1 MPNLTPPRPHRAAA
15 VVLTVLAVLAL
26 AACSGS
32 PAPPTGVSSSPASP
46 SSPTSPSSP
55 PSSSTPSPSSG
66 TAAPGGGKPWVVG
79 VMDRKGP
86 PAVSEL
92 TYDGKPLV
100 RGFVVPVLWK
110 DVQPTG
116 PDSFDTTTID
126 QQLAFARA
134 HGLAVRMRV
143 YAGYNSPSWVLERAG
158 SITWQ
163 GAAGDPAPSSYDI
176 PKFWDSGFQRLFQ
189 QFDAKLAAKYD
200 GDPVVREVVPGMC
213 ITNFAEPFQ
222 RQFSQKVNI
231 ATASAQGY
239 SDASDQACLK
249 ATVSVFKADWPT
261 TNLALAFNPYQSTV
275 TRPSAADKSDAGAQ
289 ASIEVPRGIAEY
301 CVAQLGARCVV
312 GNNSM
317 KDVSRG
323 RSYDA
328 LYAML
333 QGLHQPLYIQTASG
347 AKIQDWQVALQNSV
361 DLGAISIELPVGYQQ
376 WDKASLA
383 PFDAQL
389 QANASRLTAG

>member
-32 PAPPTGVSSSPASP
+32 PAPPTGTSSSS
-46 SSPTSPSSP
+46 
-55 PSSSTPSPSSG
+55 PSPSSG

-86 PAVSEL
+86 PEVSEL

-100 RGFVVPVLWK
+100 RGFVIPVLWK

-116 PDSFDTTTID
+116 PDSFDTTAID
-126 QQLAFARA
+126 QQLAFART
-134 HGLAVRMRV
+134 HDLAVRMRV
-143 YAGYNSPSWVLERAG
+143 YAGYNSPSWVLKQAG
-158 SITWQ
+158 SIPWQ
-163 GAAGDPAPSSYDI
+163 GAAGDPAPSTYDI

-200 GDPVVREVVPGMC
+200 SDPQVREVVPGMC

-231 ATASAQGY
+231 ATASGQGY
-239 SDASDQACLK
+239 TDASDQSCLK
-249 ATVSVFKADWPT
+249 ATVTLFKADWRT
-261 TNLALAFNPYQSTV
+261 TNLALAFNPYQSTA
-275 TRPSAADKSDAGAQ
+275 TKQSAADKSDAGAQ
-289 ASIEVPRGIAEY
+289 ASIQVPRAIAEY
-301 CVAQLGARCVV
+301 CIAQLGPRCVV

-347 AKIQDWQVALQNSV
+347 VKIQDWQVALQNSV
-361 DLGAISIELPVGYQQ
+361 ELGAISIELPVGYQK
-376 WDKASLA
+376 WDKAALA

-389 QANASRLTAG
+389 QANASKLTAT